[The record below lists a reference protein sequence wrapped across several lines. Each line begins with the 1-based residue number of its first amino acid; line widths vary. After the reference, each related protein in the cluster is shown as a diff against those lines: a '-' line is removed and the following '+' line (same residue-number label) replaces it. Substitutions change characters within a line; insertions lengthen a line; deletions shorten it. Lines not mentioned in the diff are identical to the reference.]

1 MNGLWQDLRYGAR
14 SLRKHALLSTVVIA
28 TLTLGV
34 GFSAGIFTLINALFL
49 RAHVDK
55 DHKSYA
61 QVFSVYIQ
69 DPTRP
74 GLPGSMT
81 LEDYLAFRD
90 RSKSLG
96 KLAAHAR
103 IEAPLEN
110 DDPAEVRALLVTS
123 NFFSLYDLE
132 RPIMGRLLEPED
144 CSETRPVVVL
154 SDRLWRDRFASDP
167 QVIGKVIHYNGQPVT
182 VVGIAP
188 EFAGMVDHA
197 KAWFPYTL
205 ETYLKLGANLLKP
218 GEVAWLNVAGRLNP
232 GFSREE
238 AAAELRVLASQ
249 QDRLHPGRNSTH
261 VVTDGSFIQTPG
273 LRNKGI
279 WIVGLITGVLTI
291 LVLVICTNVTTLLLA
306 RAASRRQE
314 IAVRLALGAGRM
326 RLIRMLM
333 TETLL
338 LASIAGLASLYFTY
352 QLPGA
357 LMNWLSDNGADN
369 LYADFSLAP
378 DWGVF
383 GYLMLVTLFAATLA
397 GLAPTFQS
405 LKVNLSDSL
414 KGRQSMLGG
423 YSWLRGI
430 LIGAQVALSFVLL
443 FGAWLAVRHVRK
455 MSDANPGF
463 ETRHVL
469 FAQMYVRDRSAEQRS
484 WPARRRMIT
493 GRLEA
498 LPGVQSVAYAS
509 GRLFDNRNMFDI
521 QVPGQATRHAAMN
534 WVSPNFF
541 DTLGIPIVS
550 GRAFGDGDP
559 SCGIGGCPVV
569 VSQKFAGEFWP
580 NADPLGKTFRDFHGN
595 ALEVIGIARDVLTQ
609 RLDAPDDPVI
619 YAKWNPNNRPEVHQ
633 LFVRFSG
640 DEAATTRAVSGAIH
654 EMAPDISVRMKTI
667 QAVIDGLIE
676 LIERLGLL
684 VTLLGVIAVALTVI
698 GIYGI
703 VSFAVAQHTREIGIR
718 IALGAEKTHIYSA
731 ILRSSGR
738 PVALG
743 LLIGLGM
750 SVAAASA
757 LSQII
762 RNGPYAVNIHEP
774 INYAIT
780 AFLLA
785 TVALAAMMV
794 PARRATKVDPVIA
807 LRSE

>member
-1 MNGLWQDLRYGAR
+1 
-14 SLRKHALLSTVVIA
+14 
-28 TLTLGV
+28 
-34 GFSAGIFTLINALFL
+34 
-49 RAHVDK
+49 
-55 DHKSYA
+55 
-61 QVFSVYIQ
+61 
-69 DPTRP
+69 
-74 GLPGSMT
+74 
-81 LEDYLAFRD
+81 
-90 RSKSLG
+90 
-96 KLAAHAR
+96 
-103 IEAPLEN
+103 
-110 DDPAEVRALLVTS
+110 
-123 NFFSLYDLE
+123 
-132 RPIMGRLLEPED
+132 
-144 CSETRPVVVL
+144 
-154 SDRLWRDRFASDP
+154 
-167 QVIGKVIHYNGQPVT
+167 
-182 VVGIAP
+182 
-188 EFAGMVDHA
+188 
-197 KAWFPYTL
+197 
-205 ETYLKLGANLLKP
+205 
-218 GEVAWLNVAGRLNP
+218 
-232 GFSREE
+232 
-238 AAAELRVLASQ
+238 
-249 QDRLHPGRNSTH
+249 
-261 VVTDGSFIQTPG
+261 
-273 LRNKGI
+273 
-279 WIVGLITGVLTI
+279 
-291 LVLVICTNVTTLLLA
+291 
-306 RAASRRQE
+306 
-314 IAVRLALGAGRM
+314 
-326 RLIRMLM
+326 
-333 TETLL
+333 
-338 LASIAGLASLYFTY
+338 
-352 QLPGA
+352 
-357 LMNWLSDNGADN
+357 
-369 LYADFSLAP
+369 
-378 DWGVF
+378 
-383 GYLMLVTLFAATLA
+383 
-397 GLAPTFQS
+397 
-405 LKVNLSDSL
+405 
-414 KGRQSMLGG
+414 
-423 YSWLRGI
+423 
-430 LIGAQVALSFVLL
+430 LL
-443 FGAWLAVRHVRK
+443 FGAWLTVRHVRK

-469 FAQMYVRDRSAEQRS
+469 FAQMYARDRSAEQRS
-484 WPARRRMIT
+484 WPARRPMIT

-550 GRAFGDGDP
+550 GRAFRDGDP

-580 NADPLGKTFRDFHGN
+580 NADPLGKTFRDFQGN

-640 DEAATTRAVSGAIH
+640 DEAATMRAVSGAIH

-684 VTLLGVIAVALTVI
+684 VRLLGVIAVALTVI
-698 GIYGI
+698 GIYGV
-703 VSFAVAQHTREIGIR
+703 VSFAVTQRTREIGIR

-780 AFLLA
+780 ACLLA

-794 PARRATKVDPVIA
+794 PARRATKVDPVMA